1 MAIPQT
7 KDELTDAVTVNFDS
21 LMRIVRKVPAD
32 RITEKSLDGHAKDT
46 QMSVKDLLAYLTG
59 WNELVIKW
67 LEKDRAGEPID
78 FPETGFKW
86 NELGR
91 LAQKFY
97 RDYDALTYEALLL
110 RLQAAKET
118 IIQQISER
126 SDEALYGAGWYDKW
140 TMGRMIQFN
149 TSSPYKNAC
158 GRLRK
163 WLKTVPADKSQAM

>member
-7 KDELTDAVTVNFDS
+7 KDELIEAVSINFDK
-21 LMRIVRKVPAD
+21 LIRIIRKVPAG
-32 RITEKSLDGHAKDT
+32 RATEKSLAGHVKDT

-67 LEKDRAGEPID
+67 LEKDRAGEQID

-97 RDYDALTYEALLL
+97 SDYDVLTYEALLL
-110 RLQAAKET
+110 RLKVAKET

-126 SDEALYGAGWYDKW
+126 TDEALYGAGWYEQW

-149 TSSPYKNAC
+149 TSSPYKNAY

-163 WLKTVPADKSQAM
+163 WLKTLPADKSQAM

>member
-1 MAIPQT
+1 MAVPQT
-7 KDELTDAVTVNFDS
+7 KDELLKAIHINFEK
-21 LMRIVRKVPAD
+21 LLRILSRIPAD
-32 RITEKSLDGHAKDT
+32 QVTDKSLAGHAKNT
-46 QMSVKDLLAYLTG
+46 QMSVKDLVAYLTG

-67 LEKDRAGEPID
+67 LEKDSAGARVD

-97 RDYDALTYEALLL
+97 ADYDALSYDDLLT
-110 RLQAAKET
+110 RLQSVKEK
-118 IIQQISER
+118 IIQQIESR
-126 SDEALYGAGWYDKW
+126 TDEELYGTLWYQKW

-149 TSSPYKNAC
+149 TSSPYNNAC

-163 WLKTVPADKSQAM
+163 WLKAV